1 MNDPFKSIRPFHD
14 EEVEKVVFGLLKDKN
29 LFEALAKINYPT
41 LSKIFIGLTRNLI
54 RNKFKS
60 IFGEAKSIRGFQ
72 SSLAPLVEAMIKNT
86 TLGFSI
92 SGEEN
97 FLKKP
102 TIFIG
107 NHRDISLDSLFLNFS
122 LFQRQKD
129 TVRIAI
135 GDNLLDGG
143 YAEKIMRLNKSFVVH
158 RNISGVKETFKKLSR
173 LSKYINL
180 SIEKDK
186 ESVWIAQKEGRA
198 IDGNDFTDEAVL
210 KMLHLDQRKKHS
222 IEEWVSQVNLTPI
235 VISYELDPLDGVKA
249 KRWKEL
255 GSLSKGENNER
266 GINELIQ
273 GIIGQKGRV
282 HLHICKSLKGF
293 KGEMADLVRVI
304 DKQIIQN
311 FKLWPINHAA
321 AYELSKRDSKY
332 GIFDESLLSEETN
345 KLLMSRLIDQDTV
358 AREKMLITYAR
369 PLINKQKSQKRS

>member
-14 EEVEKVVFGLLKDKN
+14 EEVEKVVSSLLKDKIF
-29 LFEALAKINYPT
+29 FEALSKINYPT
-41 LSKIFIGLTRNLI
+41 LSKIFIGFTRNLI

-122 LFQRQKD
+122 LFQRQND

-273 GIIGQKGRV
+273 GIIGQKRRV

-369 PLINKQKSQKRS
+369 PLINKQKSQKRI

>member
-1 MNDPFKSIRPFHD
+1 M
-14 EEVEKVVFGLLKDKN
+14 
-29 LFEALAKINYPT
+29 
-41 LSKIFIGLTRNLI
+41 
-54 RNKFKS
+54 
-60 IFGEAKSIRGFQ
+60 
-72 SSLAPLVEAMIKNT
+72 
-86 TLGFSI
+86 
-92 SGEEN
+92 
-97 FLKKP
+97 
-102 TIFIG
+102 
-107 NHRDISLDSLFLNFS
+107 
-122 LFQRQKD
+122 
-129 TVRIAI
+129 
-135 GDNLLDGG
+135 DGG

-222 IEEWVSQVNLTPI
+222 IEEWVSQVNLTPK

-321 AYELSKRDSKY
+321 AYELSKGDSKY

-345 KLLMSRLIDQDTV
+345 KLLMSRLMDQDIV
-358 AREKMLITYAR
+358 MREKILITYAT
-369 PLINKQKSQKRS
+369 PLINKQKSQKRI

>member
-122 LFQRQKD
+122 LFQRQND

-180 SIEKDK
+180 SIEKDQ

-222 IEEWVSQVNLTPI
+222 IEEWVSKVNLTPI

-321 AYELSKRDSKY
+321 AYELSKGDSKY

-345 KLLMSRLIDQDTV
+345 KLLKSRLIDQDIV
-358 AREKMLITYAR
+358 VREKILNTYAT
-369 PLINKQKSQKRS
+369 PLINKQKSQKRI

>member
-72 SSLAPLVEAMIKNT
+72 LSLAPLVEAMIKNT

-122 LFQRQKD
+122 LFQRQND

-210 KMLHLDQRKKHS
+210 KMLYLDQRKKHS

-293 KGEMADLVRVI
+293 KGEIADLVRVI

-358 AREKMLITYAR
+358 AREKMLITYAT
-369 PLINKQKSQKRS
+369 PLINKQKSQKRI

>member
-122 LFQRQKD
+122 LFQRQND

-186 ESVWIAQKEGRA
+186 ESIWIAQKEGRA

-210 KMLHLDQRKKHS
+210 KMLYLDQRKKHS

-321 AYELSKRDSKY
+321 AYELSKGDSKY

-345 KLLMSRLIDQDTV
+345 KLLVSRLINQDIV
-358 AREKMLITYAR
+358 VREKMLITYAT
-369 PLINKQKSQKRS
+369 PLVNKQKSQKRI

>member
-102 TIFIG
+102 TIFIS

-122 LFQRQKD
+122 LFKRQND

-186 ESVWIAQKEGRA
+186 ESIWIAQKEGRA

-210 KMLHLDQRKKHS
+210 KMLYLDQRKKHS

-321 AYELSKRDSKY
+321 AYELSKGDSKY

-369 PLINKQKSQKRS
+369 PLINKQKSQKRI

>member
-72 SSLAPLVEAMIKNT
+72 LSLAPLVEAMIKNT

-122 LFQRQKD
+122 LFQRQND

-210 KMLHLDQRKKHS
+210 KMLYLDQRKKHS

-293 KGEMADLVRVI
+293 KGEIADLVRVI

-369 PLINKQKSQKRS
+369 PLINKQKSQKRI

>member
-1 MNDPFKSIRPFHD
+1 LNDPFKSIRPFHD

-122 LFQRQKD
+122 LFQRQND

-180 SIEKDK
+180 SIEKDQ

-222 IEEWVSQVNLTPI
+222 IEEWVSKVNLTPI

-321 AYELSKRDSKY
+321 AYELSKGDSKY

-345 KLLMSRLIDQDTV
+345 KLLKSRLIDQDIV
-358 AREKMLITYAR
+358 VREKILNTYAT
-369 PLINKQKSQKRS
+369 PLINKQKSQKRI